1 MSNETPDTTAE
12 SNSELLRAT
21 RRTALRGAGFA
32 GLLAMAGGSA
42 AAGQNSPE
50 ANTRQNE
57 TETSEDDEPIQV
69 TWENYT
75 RAESD
80 TYFQRYVDLGGFGQ
94 FYHHRNLIP
103 IDEQNVIQMNRD
115 TLYSAGVFDLTEPVT
130 VTKPETGDRYQLMI
144 VINQNHYVSLSSTAA
159 GEFTLTQD
167 EIGTQ
172 YCMVAFRTFV
182 DPNDPDDVEAAQ
194 SIQDEITARQ
204 ASAVTTFD
212 VPNWDQQ
219 SLEEIRNAL
228 ITVGKT
234 MNDTRDTY
242 GEADEVDPVKH
253 LLGTAVAWGGMPES
267 VTLFLFRVPERNDGE
282 TPYTLTVED
291 VPVDGFWSVSVYN
304 SGKYF
309 EENEYNAYSINN
321 VTAERDDDGS
331 VTIHFG
337 GDPDQPNFI
346 YTPDGWNY
354 TVRLYGPRE
363 SILNGSYQ
371 FPEAQPVE

>member
-1 MSNETPDTTAE
+1 MSNETNHTT
-12 SNSELLRAT
+12 
-21 RRTALRGAGFA
+21 
-32 GLLAMAGGSA
+32 
-42 AAGQNSPE
+42 
-50 ANTRQNE
+50 NE
-57 TETSEDDEPIQV
+57 IETSEDDEPIQV

-80 TYFQRYVDLGGFGQ
+80 TYFQRYVDLGGFGE
-94 FYHHRNLIP
+94 FYHIRDVVP

-130 VTKPETGDRYQLMI
+130 VTKPDTGDRYQLMI
-144 VINQNHYVSLSSTAA
+144 VINQDHYVNVTSTDS
-159 GEFTLTQD
+159 GEFTLRQD
-167 EIGTQ
+167 EIGTR
-172 YCMVAFRTFV
+172 YCMVVFRTFL
-182 DPNDPDDVEAAQ
+182 DPTDPEDIESAHRA
-194 SIQDEITARQ
+194 QDEIAARQ
-204 ASAVTTFD
+204 QSLGAFE
-212 VPNWDQQ
+212 VPSWDQQ

-234 MNDTRDTY
+234 MDDTRDTY

-291 VPVDGFWSVSVYN
+291 VPVDGFWSISVYN
-304 SGKYF
+304 SSKYF
-309 EENEYNAYSINN
+309 EENEYDAYSIND

-346 YTPDGWNY
+346 YTPEGWNY

-363 SILNGSYQ
+363 PILDGSYQ